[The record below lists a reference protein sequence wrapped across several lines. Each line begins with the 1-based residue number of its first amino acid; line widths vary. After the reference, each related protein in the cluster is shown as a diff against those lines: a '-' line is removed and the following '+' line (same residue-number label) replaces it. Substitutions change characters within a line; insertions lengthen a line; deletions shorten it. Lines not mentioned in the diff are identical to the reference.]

1 MEANMEAVTLSPKY
15 QIVIPHNVRESMNI
29 KPGAK
34 IQVIQYENRLELIPI
49 RDPKSLRGFL
59 RGIDTKVDREQD
71 RV

>member
-1 MEANMEAVTLSPKY
+1 LIASYKEKKRGRRVDVVK
-15 QIVIPHNVRESMNI
+15 ES
-29 KPGAK
+29 GAK